1 MVTCPVDEVEVN
13 SLVFGIGFHVFKK
26 AGSTAFVLH
35 VGNAAFGSP
44 YTVNPDSYLCH
55 FDKV

>member
-1 MVTCPVDEVEVN
+1 MTGVQTCALPISCTVDEVEVN

-35 VGNAAFGSP
+35 IGNAAFGSP
-44 YTVNPDSYLCH
+44 YTQGC
-55 FDKV
+55 